1 MKKRSNL
8 WRLLAKA
15 LGEKSGKTNQEADQI
30 AALRLM
36 MFLSIL
42 ITNCFIVA
50 NTLRH
55 WNDLNYDYSY
65 TVSGSLSQTEK
76 EQSIKTNCR

>member
-1 MKKRSNL
+1 MKKQSNL
-8 WRLLAKA
+8 WRLLSKA

-30 AALRLM
+30 AILRLM

-55 WNDLNYDYSY
+55 WNDEIPS
-65 TVSGSLSQTEK
+65 SLCPCQKEK
-76 EQSIKTNCR
+76 VHTTDRR

>member
-1 MKKRSNL
+1 MKQKSF
-8 WRLLAKA
+8 WRLIAKS
-15 LGEKSGKTNQEADQI
+15 LGEKSGKDNQEADKI
-30 AALRLM
+30 AFIRLV

-55 WNDLNYDYSY
+55 WNNVPSDIPKTEEKRILNSSSN
-65 TVSGSLSQTEK
+65 VLEV
-76 EQSIKTNCR
+76 